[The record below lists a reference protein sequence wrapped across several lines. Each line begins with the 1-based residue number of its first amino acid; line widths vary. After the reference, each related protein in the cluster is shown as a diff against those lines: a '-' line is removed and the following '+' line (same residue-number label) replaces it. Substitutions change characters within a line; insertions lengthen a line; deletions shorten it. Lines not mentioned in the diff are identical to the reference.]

1 MLAMRAPIDLRSA
14 VFINRGDLTTA
25 HGRDERASY
34 WKAQKNMTKENTPIV
49 VEKEI
54 GGRTMRI
61 ETGQIAKLASGYVL
75 MSHGETSVGA
85 SLVRADPRPG
95 LDFFPMQI
103 DYREKLSAGGKFPGG
118 FRKREGAP
126 NEKEVLTMRMIDRPI
141 RPLFP
146 DGFIEEIQIQC
157 WVMSHDGENDA
168 DVIAGSAAS
177 AVLSISDAPFEG
189 PTATVRVGRIHTEDG
204 VVHIINPTNA
214 QLEYSDIDLV
224 LAGHKDGINMIEV
237 GAAEVP
243 DEEVL
248 AAIEFGYEHGVKP
261 ILELIDELVSKVGK
275 EKRLGD
281 HMNLV
286 PDDVMAEVT
295 KLVEKELTEARKIKS
310 KNDRGNKVGEIKKAM
325 LEEHFQVNESGTPG
339 EWEAS
344 KKRRG
349 QASEAFRKLE
359 KKITRRLII
368 QEGTRADGR
377 GFKEIRPLY
386 MEVGKFPRTHGSAIF
401 QRGET
406 QSLVTTTLGTGRDE
420 QVVDGLMPEYS
431 KKFYLHYNFPP
442 FCVGEAGRIMGPGR
456 REVGHGAL
464 AERSLLGVLPSAE
477 EFPYTIRVV
486 SDITESNGSSSMAS
500 VCGGCLALMDA
511 GVPITNT
518 CAGISVGRF
527 TDDNDENEVFVT
539 DIIGEEDFFGDMD
552 FKVSGTRDGITGI
565 QLDLKARGL
574 VLSQIEE
581 IFEQANTGRIELIEA
596 MEEVI
601 AAPREKTSKYA
612 PMMIQLNIDVEK
624 IGKLIGP
631 GGKTIRALQ
640 DKYDVNIDVED
651 DGTVMVSSTNRENV
665 ENAEAE
671 IGALC
676 EDVRPGTIYEGKV
689 VSTKDFGAF
698 IEIAPGTDGMCHI
711 SELADGYVEKVSDVV
726 KIGDMVKVKVMLV
739 DDQGR
744 IKLSIKRADPEWDDS
759 KAQDDK
765 KPRREN
771 RSESG
776 DSQGGDGEGGKK
788 RRRRKPRRS
797 NEDKAETASAE

>member
-1 MLAMRAPIDLRSA
+1 
-14 VFINRGDLTTA
+14 
-25 HGRDERASY
+25 
-34 WKAQKNMTKENTPIV
+34 MTDSNTPTV
-49 VEKEI
+49 VEKMI
-54 GGRTMRI
+54 GGRMMRM
-61 ETGQIAKLASGYVL
+61 ETGQIAKLASGHVL
-75 MSHGETSVGA
+75 VSHGDTTVAA
-85 SLVRADPRPG
+85 SLSRAAPRPG
-95 LDFFPMQI
+95 LDFFPMQV

-126 NEKEVLTMRMIDRPI
+126 NEKEILTMRMIDRPI

-146 DGFIEEIQIQC
+146 DGFIEEIQMQC

-168 DVIAGSAAS
+168 DVIAGTAA
-177 AVLSISDAPFEG
+177 ATVLSISDAPFEG
-189 PTATVRVGRIHTEDG
+189 PLATVRVARIFTDDG
-204 VVHIINPTNA
+204 VKHIINPTNA
-214 QLEYSDIDLV
+214 QLEYSDMDMV
-224 LAGHKDGINMIEV
+224 LSGHRDGINMIEV

-243 DEEVL
+243 DDEILE
-248 AAIEFGYEHGVKP
+248 AIEFGIKEGIEP
-261 ILELIDELVSKVGK
+261 ILDLIDELVAKVGK

-281 HMNLV
+281 HMNLI
-286 PDDVMAEVT
+286 PDEIMDEVT
-295 KLVEKELTEARKIKS
+295 KLVEKDLTQARQIKS
-310 KNDRGNKVGEIKKAM
+310 KNERGTKVAEIKSKM
-325 LEEHFQVNESGTPG
+325 LEEHFPINEDATPG
-339 EWEAS
+339 EFEAS

-349 QASEAFRKLE
+349 QANEAFRKLE
-359 KKITRRLII
+359 KKITRKLIV
-368 QEGTRADGR
+368 EKGLRADGR

-386 MEVGKFPRTHGSAIF
+386 MEVGKFARTHGSALF

-456 REVGHGAL
+456 REIGHGAL
-464 AERSLLGVLPSAE
+464 AERSLVGVLPSAE
-477 EFPYTIRVV
+477 DFPYTIRLV

-527 TDDNDENEVFVT
+527 TDENGENEVFVT

-574 VLSQIEE
+574 VLSQVEE
-581 IFEQANTGRIELIEA
+581 IFAQANVGRMELIEQ
-596 MEEVI
+596 MEQVI
-601 AAPREKTSKYA
+601 PAPREKTSKYA
-612 PMMIQLNIDVEK
+612 PMMIQLNIEVEK

-640 DKYDVNIDVED
+640 DKYNVNVDVED

-671 IGALC
+671 IAALC
-676 EDVRPGTIYEGKV
+676 EDVRAGTIYEGKV
-689 VSTKDFGAF
+689 VSVKDFGAF

-711 SELADGYVEKVSDVV
+711 SELADGFVDNVHDVV
-726 KIGDMVKVKVMLV
+726 SLGDMVKVKVMLV

-744 IKLSIKRADPEWDDS
+744 IKLSIKRADPNFEEKPRGEGRGEGDRENRDGGGGGN
-759 KAQDDK
+759 D
-765 KPRREN
+765 KPRR
-771 RSESG
+771 RR
-776 DSQGGDGEGGKK
+776 GGKS
-788 RRRRKPRRS
+788 RR
-797 NEDKAETASAE
+797 NEEKASTE